1 MAENHCFRCGR
12 DVKVQEEE
20 WWQYSWEE
28 NPSAENVE
36 KAIEDKD
43 FRDWFKANQILCK
56 VCHDR
61 VQEVI
66 DNG

>member
-1 MAENHCFRCGR
+1 MSESRCFRCGR
-12 DVKVQEEE
+12 DVDVQNEE

-28 NPSAENVE
+28 NPSKENVE
-36 KAIEDKD
+36 KAIEDME
-43 FRDWFKANQILCK
+43 FRDWFKENQIICK

-61 VQEVI
+61 IQEVI